1 MESFAHSC
9 DPRIG
14 AADCRQA
21 VAPLDHI
28 VCISDCFAEDGV
40 TAENELH
47 VDHAVHGDQVH
58 SVEASQLGG
67 LCYSSCTVAHREDIH
82 Y

>member
-14 AADCRQA
+14 AAESRQTA
-21 VAPLDHI
+21 LDHI
-28 VCISDCFAEDGV
+28 VDISDCFAEDGI

-58 SVEASQLGG
+58 SVEASQLRG
-67 LCYSSCTVAHREDIH
+67 LCYTRTVSHCEDTV